1 MTDLPQTICDYLC
14 RRSLDQRRPA
24 YLRLDQ
30 DGTIRDGGGNLD
42 FHDLDPLAVGQPIS
56 AVLDFME
63 GLLPFDEDTCHL
75 GCLQPQADLCIDVH
89 IIPDNN
95 AHWLLL
101 LDTHKE
107 ERQRRAMQQKA
118 NELALVREAQARVLT
133 PKAFTAAQ
141 RLPDV
146 NFDPRGERREVSVLA
161 AEFRLAATTA
171 GHASPAAIF
180 ERLATTQRRMV
191 AGVQA
196 DAGLVHSQTDTTLVA
211 LFGLLPALGAPSGQA
226 LSAAFSLQRQLDAAA
241 SDTAVGLLPPAMVV
255 TTGTAVV
262 ALETGSAA
270 VHLQAVGPPLQTAA
284 HLLPVALPGRI
295 LTDAA
300 SFRAAG
306 LMQAD
311 FESFETG
318 QETST
323 RPFPTELRITRS

>member
-1 MTDLPQTICDYLC
+1 M
-14 RRSLDQRRPA
+14 
-24 YLRLDQ
+24 
-30 DGTIRDGGGNLD
+30 
-42 FHDLDPLAVGQPIS
+42 
-56 AVLDFME
+56 
-63 GLLPFDEDTCHL
+63 
-75 GCLQPQADLCIDVH
+75 
-89 IIPDNN
+89 
-95 AHWLLL
+95 
-101 LDTHKE
+101 
-107 ERQRRAMQQKA
+107 
-118 NELALVREAQARVLT
+118 
-133 PKAFTAAQ
+133 
-141 RLPDV
+141 
-146 NFDPRGERREVSVLA
+146 
-161 AEFRLAATTA
+161 
-171 GHASPAAIF
+171 
-180 ERLATTQRRMV
+180 
-191 AGVQA
+191 
-196 DAGLVHSQTDTTLVA
+196 
-211 LFGLLPALGAPSGQA
+211 
-226 LSAAFSLQRQLDAAA
+226 DAAA